1 MSAPEPDLTQTMASR
16 RFVVLLVLA
25 GIVGVVAALASWCF
39 LELAHLI
46 QEWAFVDAPKA
57 LGYDRAPLWWPLPVA
72 GLAGLIVAYAIVRRP
87 GGGGHVPAR
96 GLSTG
101 VTAPADLPG
110 VMLAG
115 LATIGLGL
123 VLGPEGP
130 LIALGGALGL
140 LAVRVLRRD
149 APAEVATLVAACGT
163 FSALSLVF
171 GSPVIAAVI
180 LIEATGL
187 GGSRQRMLVVPGLLA
202 AGIGSL
208 VSIGLGSFTGLSDND
223 YALGALPLPAFDRP
237 DVLDFVW
244 TVPLG
249 VAVALGTFAVFA
261 AARRVERAVTP
272 RPFLALPAA
281 GLVVGA
287 LAIAFA
293 KATGESES
301 GVLFSG
307 QEQLSG
313 LLGGAGTWSFG
324 VLVLLLICKGL
335 AWAISLA
342 SFRGGPT
349 FPAIFLGAAAGV
361 LASHL
366 PGFELTPAVA
376 VGLGA
381 AVASVLRLPL
391 SAVVL
396 ALLLTAGTGAGAA
409 PLVIIG
415 VVAAYLTTLAIP
427 VPKPDQHADERPAPS
442 ERATTVAA

>member
-1 MSAPEPDLTQTMASR
+1 
-16 RFVVLLVLA
+16 
-25 GIVGVVAALASWCF
+25 
-39 LELAHLI
+39 
-46 QEWAFVDAPKA
+46 
-57 LGYDRAPLWWPLPVA
+57 
-72 GLAGLIVAYAIVRRP
+72 
-87 GGGGHVPAR
+87 
-96 GLSTG
+96 
-101 VTAPADLPG
+101 
-110 VMLAG
+110 
-115 LATIGLGL
+115 
-123 VLGPEGP
+123 
-130 LIALGGALGL
+130 
-140 LAVRVLRRD
+140 
-149 APAEVATLVAACGT
+149 VATLVAACGT

-171 GSPVIAAVI
+171 GSPVIAAII
-180 LIEATGL
+180 LVEATGL
-187 GGSRQRMLVVPGLLA
+187 GGSRQRMLLVPGLLA

-208 VSIGLGSFTGLSDND
+208 VSIGMGSFTGLSDHD
-223 YALGALPLPAFDRP
+223 YALGTLPLPPFDRP

-249 VAVALGTFAVFA
+249 VVIGLGTFVTFAV
-261 AARRVERAVTP
+261 ARRLEPVVTP

-287 LAIAFA
+287 LAVAFA
-293 KATGESES
+293 EATHKSES

-313 LLGGAGTWSFG
+313 LLSGSGSWPLW
-324 VLVLLLICKGL
+324 VLGLLVACKGL

-376 VGLGA
+376 VGIGA
-381 AVASVLRLPL
+381 AVAAVLRLPL

-396 ALLLTAGTGAGAA
+396 ALLLTASTGAGAA

-415 VVAAYLTTLAIP
+415 VVAAYLTTLALSAQ
-427 VPKPDQHADERPAPS
+427 KPEGHADEPKVPP
-442 ERATTVAA
+442 EPATTVMAP